1 MTTALLAWLDTYQTE
16 LAAVGS
22 ASALLLVLTIL
33 ATPWLV
39 SLLPVD
45 FFRSSKR
52 HTILTGWIAMTWS
65 LVRNI
70 AGSVFML
77 LGIIMLVLPG
87 PGVVCF
93 ITGLSLCEF
102 PGKQRFL
109 RSLINRH
116 PGILTSLNWIRTK
129 SGKEQLLPPEEAP

>member
-16 LAAVGS
+16 LAALGS
-22 ASALLLVLTIL
+22 VSALMLLVTIL

-39 SLLPVD
+39 SLLPID

-52 HTILTGWIAMTWS
+52 HTILSGWIAVAWS

-70 AGSVFML
+70 AGSVFMV
-77 LGIIMLVLPG
+77 LGIAMLILPG
-87 PGVVCF
+87 PGIVCF
-93 ITGLSLCEF
+93 ILGLSLCEF

-109 RSLINRH
+109 RALISRH
-116 PGILTSLNWIRTK
+116 PSILTSINWFREK
-129 SGKEQLLPPEEAP
+129 SGKEQLLPPEDTP